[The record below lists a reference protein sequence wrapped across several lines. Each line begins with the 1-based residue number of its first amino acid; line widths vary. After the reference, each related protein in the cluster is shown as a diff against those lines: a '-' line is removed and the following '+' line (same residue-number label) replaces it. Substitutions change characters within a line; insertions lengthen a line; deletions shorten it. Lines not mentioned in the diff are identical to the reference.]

1 METRA
6 HHVLI
11 GLFTVLVIVGAMLF
25 GLWLAKASMD
35 STPKGTAVNR
45 IHGRNLPQRVLV
57 RSARMP
63 TTGVNTNAPSR
74 PTTNMIV
81 AAVPAGIRYTSV

>member
-35 STPKGTAVNR
+35 STFRA
-45 IHGRNLPQRVLV
+45 
-57 RSARMP
+57 ARCN
-63 TTGVNTNAPSR
+63 TTGSR
-74 PTTNMIV
+74 
-81 AAVPAGIRYTSV
+81 SVM